1 MGVSSTQVYEAL
13 KGIKII
19 DLNKT
24 RKDVKRLNARTNRT
38 SKYKS
43 FQSVRDNVSSTRG
56 KRLSGVFGKI
66 ANPTSN
72 WKPVDSR
79 LTRLYPKASKLV
91 FKYMREH
98 APKGFTFDSI
108 TVNHNL
114 KCKRHQD
121 SKNAPASFITAVG
134 DFTGGELM
142 IENPKTKNR
151 HKYITKNKFL
161 VFNGKNYPHW
171 NTPIHGDKFTL
182 VAYNRHGSGRG
193 DNHFFEPYYVK

>member
-1 MGVSSTQVYEAL
+1 MPITPEQVYEAI

-24 RKDVKRLNARTNRT
+24 RKDVKRLNSRPNKT
-38 SKYKS
+38 SKFKS
-43 FQSVRDNVSSTRG
+43 FQSVRDNVSSSRG

-66 ANPTSN
+66 SNPTSH

-79 LTRLYPKASKLV
+79 LTKMYPKASRLV
-91 FKYMREH
+91 FKYMKDR
-98 APKGFTFDSI
+98 APPGFKFDSI

-114 KCKRHQD
+114 KCKRHTD

-134 DFTGGELM
+134 DYTGGELM
-142 IENPKTKNR
+142 IEDPKTKKR
-151 HKYITKNKFL
+151 IKYVTKNKFL

-171 NTPIHGDKFTL
+171 NTAIKGDKYTL

-193 DNHFFEPYYVK
+193 TNDFFKPYYV